1 MSYQKIACQCPDAVY
16 LLDMK
21 GRSGVNNWCSG
32 CKYKASW
39 HFNAHFAPNF
49 MQDKPESCLPNKEGN
64 VRRWKES
71 QLYYWR
77 WKYGILFGLVH
88 WSIVW
93 MEVPPFLELLVK
105 MMASVKIH
113 SFWDVWELF
122 YFRLKSSTGSANE
135 YFSSAFHLWL
145 IGE

>member
-71 QLYYWR
+71 QLLLLEMKIWN
-77 WKYGILFGLVH
+77 F
-88 WSIVW
+88 VW
-93 MEVPPFLELLVK
+93 
-105 MMASVKIH
+105 AGT
-113 SFWDVWELF
+113 
-122 YFRLKSSTGSANE
+122 LKDSMNGSAT
-135 YFSSAFHLWL
+135 FSRAAGKNDG
-145 IGE
+145 IC